1 MLNGWHN
8 VKYSEKHVL
17 RETKAGNLSSY
28 MYKDWAIE
36 PRITCFLPKF
46 KSNFTFFVFIP
57 GYPRG

>member
-28 MYKDWAIE
+28 MYKD
-36 PRITCFLPKF
+36 
-46 KSNFTFFVFIP
+46 
-57 GYPRG
+57 